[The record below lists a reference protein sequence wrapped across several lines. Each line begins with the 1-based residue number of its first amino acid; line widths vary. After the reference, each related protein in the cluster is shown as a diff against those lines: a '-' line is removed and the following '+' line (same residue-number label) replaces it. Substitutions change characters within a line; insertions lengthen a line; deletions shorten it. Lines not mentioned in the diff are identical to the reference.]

1 MMNDQVEPSFSE
13 SSLSDFKR
21 NNPHCAIQYE
31 AGTINIEAP
40 WGVSDARIKFSIEE
54 DGFLSDLN
62 RIQFDTRFDAVFHL
76 DTNCIEFLFAYVRLN
91 GDNGEG
97 FINREFDFYFE
108 GRRYSCKFAEP
119 SARLLRIA
127 LHFERL
133 ASDVAEKSVPQLL
146 AFKDA
151 QQLESLSERNRKFFE
166 GRVPRNFF
174 LSTAGGFA
182 GVNIESLTRH
192 LNFLMHYYDRDSPV
206 VVIRESPFTIASS
219 EYQPIRLI
227 EGAFPNALATPVPVD
242 DIVLRLLGVARYGAP
257 RASFIYYYQV
267 FEYAGYYYIDEKSK
281 SLLRNA
287 LRDPAL
293 ICCGEDKVSE
303 IFGIFSD
310 IAQSDEA
317 KMRKVIEDHCDPR
330 AIWKEV
336 LNDHE
341 FFSAPQSFDGG
352 FCTTQLISKDV
363 SEGTW
368 KAMWMPKTFDLLTK
382 IRNVLV
388 HAREKRESK
397 VILPTRKN
405 NAILARY
412 IPVIKRVA
420 EQLAIK
426 S

>member
-1 MMNDQVEPSFSE
+1 MNDQVGPKFSE
-13 SSLSDFKR
+13 STLNDFKI
-21 NNPHCAIQYE
+21 NNPHCSVQSENGIV
-31 AGTINIEAP
+31 NIETP
-40 WGVSDARIKFSIEE
+40 WGVNDARIKCAIEE
-54 DGFLSDLN
+54 IEFVSDLN
-62 RIQFDTRFDAVFHL
+62 RIQFDARFDAVFHL
-76 DTNCIEFLFAYVRLN
+76 DTNCIEFLYAYVKP
-91 GDNGEG
+91 GEEG
-97 FINREFDFYFE
+97 SESCINREFSFYFE
-108 GRRYSCKFAEP
+108 GREYSCKFAEP
-119 SARLLRIA
+119 SARLLKIA
-127 LHFERL
+127 MHFERL
-133 ASDVAEKSVPQLL
+133 ASEVSEKSVPQLL
-146 AFKDA
+146 AFRDA

-174 LSTAGGFA
+174 LSAASGFA
-182 GVNIESLTRH
+182 GVNIENLARH
-192 LNFLMHYYDRDSPV
+192 LNFLMHYYDRDSPL
-206 VVIRESPFTIASS
+206 VVIKESPLAIASR
-219 EYQPIRLI
+219 EHPPIRLI

-242 DIVLRLLGVARYGAP
+242 DIVLRLLGVAMHGAP

-330 AIWKEV
+330 VIWKEV

-341 FFSAPQSFDGG
+341 FFSGSQSFDGG
-352 FCTTQLISKDV
+352 FCTAPLIAKDTT
-363 SEGTW
+363 EATW
-368 KAMWMPKTFDLLTK
+368 KTMWMPKTFDLLTK

-397 VILPTRKN
+397 VILPTRRN

-412 IPVIKRVA
+412 IPVIERMA